1 MKRRAV
7 TSPAR
12 PLHRITETELNEV
25 VLTTAQ
31 LLQRVPLRRQTVWRM
46 VREGRFPP
54 PIRLTASR
62 LGWRWSTVL
71 AWLSERE
78 THPVERRQYFPKDDD
93 TTKSA

>member
-1 MKRRAV
+1 MKKRAA
-7 TSPAR
+7 TSPTR
-12 PLHRITETELNEV
+12 TLPRIAEHELNEV

-31 LLQRVPLRRQTVWRM
+31 LLERVPLRRQTIWRM
-46 VREGRFPP
+46 VQEGRFPP

-78 THPVERRQYFPKDDD
+78 KRPVKRRQYFPKDDN
-93 TTKSA
+93 TKSA